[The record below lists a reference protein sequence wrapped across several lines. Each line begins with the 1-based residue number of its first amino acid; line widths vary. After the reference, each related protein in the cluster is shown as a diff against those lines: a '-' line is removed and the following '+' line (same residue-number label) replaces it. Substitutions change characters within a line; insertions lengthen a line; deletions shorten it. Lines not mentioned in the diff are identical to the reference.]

1 MPELRSRTV
10 THGRNMAGAVRDVN
24 AVERAV
30 AAAARSG
37 ELVS

>member
-10 THGRNMAGAVRDVN
+10 IDGRNMAGAVRDVG
-24 AVERAV
+24 AVQRAV
-30 AAAARSG
+30 AAARSG